1 MTTSTPV
8 YPGDIRDVTVV
19 LYVQDHART
28 LRACLDSLLGQT
40 IGAERVEVIAVDD
53 GSTDSS
59 ASLLAEA
66 ERHYA
71 DWLRAGQFRRGLS
84 PAEARNWGMSQAT
97 GRYVLFLTGADRL
110 TPKALELMVGS
121 ADANE
126 ADVVLGKLE
135 SSGKHTVATSMFRK
149 TQGSVDLYA
158 SRVYW
163 SLTPDKLFRTS
174 LVRRCGLEF
183 PTDMAIGDDQ
193 AFTAAALVRADDIAV
208 VADEPCVVKG
218 PSGNGQ
224 VPLSQRITMVS
235 RMIALLTAMLPPGP
249 RQDLLISRHLE
260 ADLGKA
266 TGPLL
271 LASDQPAER
280 ERTLW
285 AAAELLRGQVPASAF
300 ALLPRPLAVRFALIA
315 AGFHQEAQQMAAYEA
330 DKTRPAPKKTVENGR
345 VYSLLPYFRD
355 PAVNLPDTLFD
366 ITGQMTVNQ
375 QLTGMK
381 WNGPLLLLD
390 GHAFFEQLSTRE
402 RNTKVVL
409 RHRLTGAEERFSVTA
424 RRDDTLLNSKG
435 KTRAMGRFST
445 RINLRQMSDG
455 WPLRT
460 GVWDVHL
467 AVSFEGVTQEV
478 RLGRKRSAEVDV
490 TGRAPVVFAPSATT
504 PGHEL
509 AAAPF
514 YTPEGDLSLEV
525 SERLPLP
532 GSN

>member
-1 MTTSTPV
+1 MTTSVPV
-8 YPGDIRDVTVV
+8 HPGDIRDVTVV
-19 LYVQDHART
+19 LHVRDHART
-28 LRACLDSLLGQT
+28 LPACLESLLGQT
-40 IGAERVEVIAVDD
+40 IGAERIEVIAVDD

-59 ASLLAEA
+59 SSLLAEA
-66 ERHYA
+66 EQRYA
-71 DWLRAGQFRRGLS
+71 GWLRAGQFRRGLS
-84 PAEARNWGMSQAT
+84 TADARNWGMSQAT
-97 GRYVLFLTGADRL
+97 GRYLLFLTGADRL
-110 TPKALELMVGS
+110 TPKALELMVAS

-126 ADVVLGKLE
+126 ADVVLGRLE
-135 SSGKHTVATSMFRK
+135 SSGRHSVATSMFRR
-149 TQGSVDLYA
+149 TQGSVDLYG

-183 PTDMAIGDDQ
+183 PADMTIGEDQ
-193 AFTAAALVRADDIAV
+193 AFTAAAFIRADNIAV

-218 PSGNGQ
+218 PGQ
-224 VPLSQRITMVS
+224 TGGVALPQRVALVG
-235 RMIALLTAMLPPGP
+235 RMIALLTAMLPAGP
-249 RQDLLISRHLE
+249 RRDLLISRHLE

-271 LASDQPAER
+271 LASEHLAER
-280 ERTLW
+280 ESTLW
-285 AAAELLRGQVPASAF
+285 AAAELLRGQVPAGAL
-300 ALLPRPLAVRFALIA
+300 ALLPRPLAVRYALIA
-315 AGFHQEAQQMAAYEA
+315 AGHHQQAEWMASYEA
-330 DKTRPAPKKTVENGR
+330 DKERPAPKKTVENGR
-345 VYSLLPYFRD
+345 VYSLLPFFRD
-355 PAVNLPDTLFD
+355 PAVNLPDELFD
-366 ITGQMTVNQ
+366 ITDKMTVNQ
-375 QLTGMK
+375 QLTSMR

-409 RHRLTGAEERFSVTA
+409 RHRQTGAEERFSVTA

-467 AVSFEGVTQEV
+467 SVSFEGVTQEV
-478 RLGRKRSAEVDV
+478 RLGRRRSDEVDV
-490 TGRAPVVFAPSATT
+490 VSRAPMVFAPSATT

-509 AAAPF
+509 AATPF

-532 GSN
+532 GTH